1 MYSEY
6 LLIGEVLKPQG
17 VNGQVKVRPDTD
29 DPARFRQL
37 ETVYLKQGERY
48 APCSIEKAE
57 TRADGFV
64 YCVLNGASS
73 RDEAEKQRGWM
84 LYVDRAHAVDLEEGR
99 YFISDLLVCHG
110 LGHPDNITIQAKIL
124 AAAVSALPVIH
135 FAKTFAPSR
144 ISCLHLAEAI
154 CIYGDY
160 NNSFVRC
167 LYNKSSVFHSLYYV
181 FSPLFIIVLP
191 SRGILNLQKKP
202 RVFECIP
209 ISHFRTFLFKIS
221 TIVFNYGTNIS

>member
-37 ETVYLKQGERY
+37 ETVYLKRGDHY

-57 TRADGFV
+57 ARADGFV

-99 YFISDLLVCHG
+99 YFISDLLGCRVQDRQG
-110 LGHPDNITIQAKIL
+110 NALGTVEDVLQPGANDVYQIKRPGGGRL
-124 AAAVSALPVIH
+124 YLPVLPFVILDV
-135 FAKTFAPSR
+135 R
-144 ISCLHLAEAI
+144 IME
-154 CIYGDY
+154 G
-160 NNSFVRC
+160 
-167 LYNKSSVFHSLYYV
+167 
-181 FSPLFIIVLP
+181 IIVVDGERLP
-191 SRGILNLQKKP
+191 EVA
-202 RVFECIP
+202 VFED
-209 ISHFRTFLFKIS
+209 
-221 TIVFNYGTNIS
+221 